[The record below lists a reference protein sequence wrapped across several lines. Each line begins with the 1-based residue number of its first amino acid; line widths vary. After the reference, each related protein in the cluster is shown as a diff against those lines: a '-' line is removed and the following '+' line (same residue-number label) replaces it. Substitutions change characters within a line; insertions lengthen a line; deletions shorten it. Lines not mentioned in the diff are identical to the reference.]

1 MPASHG
7 RAIPDLF
14 GLVGTILEGQFRVES
29 VVGEGGFGVV
39 YRGRHLGLDQPV
51 AIKVLKGLDTGD
63 PQLNDTIMQKFR
75 EEARL
80 LYTLS
85 QASLNVVR
93 SLHFSALTTQGG
105 EFAPFMVLEWLDGRS
120 LADDL
125 DERRA
130 RGMKGRTV
138 DEAFAILEPAA
149 RGLEAAHERNV
160 VHRDVKPGNI
170 FLVKDAS
177 RVKVLDFGVAKIMK
191 EGEAAGTKGTFA
203 SFTWLYATPEQL
215 DTRYGRTNLATDV
228 YAFAL
233 VMTELLTD
241 KPPIE
246 TRDPI
251 TIMKTAT
258 DPTLR
263 PTPRTRGAQGI
274 PDAIEV
280 ACRRALAVDPSARF
294 PTMKEFW
301 AALALARSGSSPAI
315 VTKTGAM
322 PARAKTPREGVRAA
336 STPPTALHTPP
347 PMMTPLRT
355 PAPMQMSPPRG
366 TPPPGSGPYPQAPPS
381 GGAGL
386 IIVTVVVFV
395 VLCLA
400 AATCVLTGRG

>member
-1 MPASHG
+1 M
-7 RAIPDLF
+7 
-14 GLVGTILEGQFRVES
+14 ILEGQFRVES

-63 PQLNDTIMQKFR
+63 PQVNETISEKFR

-85 QASLNVVR
+85 QASLNIVR
-93 SLHFSALTTQGG
+93 ALHFSALTTPSGA
-105 EFAPFMVLEWLDGRS
+105 FAPFMVLEWLDGRS

-125 DERRA
+125 DDRRA

-138 DEAFAILEPAA
+138 DETLAILEPAA
-149 RGLEAAHERNV
+149 RGIEVAHERNV
-160 VHRDVKPGNI
+160 VHRDIKPGNI
-170 FLVKDAS
+170 FLVKDAT

-215 DTRYGRTNLATDV
+215 DTRYGRTGLATDV

-241 KPPIE
+241 RHPLE
-246 TRDPI
+246 ARDPLA
-251 TIMKTAT
+251 IMKAAT

-263 PTPRTRGAQGI
+263 PTPRTRGAQNV

-280 ACRRALAVDPSARF
+280 ACRRALAVDPNARF
-294 PTMKEFW
+294 PTIKEFW
-301 AALALARSGSSPAI
+301 SAIALARSGSSPAL
-315 VTKTGAM
+315 VTGPTKTGAM
-322 PARAKTPREGVRAA
+322 PARPSTPRVSSKPVAA
-336 STPPTALHTPP
+336 LRTPA

-355 PAPMQMSPPRG
+355 PAPMQLSPPRG
-366 TPPPGSGPYPQAPPS
+366 TPPPGTQPPGSGPYAQQPGVPPPS
-381 GGAGL
+381 GGAAL
-386 IIVTVVVFV
+386 VIVTVVIFV
-395 VLCLA
+395 VFA
-400 AATCVLTGRG
+400 IGAATCVLAGSG